1 MALSDTLSEL
11 TQKGPAQQNR
21 VDILLDRLR
30 EENPADYEAL
40 QTALKTKSVRGV
52 VLTAALRK
60 EYGRDSVRERSVDDW
75 RRRNLRE
82 INGL

>member
-1 MALSDTLSEL
+1 MALSDTLNAF
-11 TQKGPAQQNR
+11 TQKGPAPQNR

-30 EENPADYEAL
+30 EENPDDYEAL
-40 QTALKTKSVRGV
+40 QTALMTKSVRGV

-60 EYGRDSVRERSVDDW
+60 EYGKDAVRDRSVDDW
-75 RRRNLRE
+75 RRKTHRE

>member
-1 MALSDTLSEL
+1 MALAETLSEL

-40 QTALKTKSVRGV
+40 STALRTKSVRGV

-60 EYGRDSVRERSVDDW
+60 EYGRDAVRERSVDDW
-75 RRRNLRE
+75 RRKHLRE
-82 INGL
+82 IDGI